1 MALSDLD
8 RQRLRDALL
17 LAEQAI
23 GLSDPNPRVG
33 CVIGHAD
40 GTVLGRGFT
49 QRAGQAHAEV
59 MAMRDAGSTNLHGAT
74 AWVTLEPCSHHGRTP
89 PCCDALLAA
98 GIGRV
103 VVAVQDPNP
112 VVSGRGM
119 ERLRAHGVHVELDVG
134 DLAAQAR
141 RLNVGFFSRMERARP
156 WVRLKAAAS
165 IDNVTA
171 LHNGASQWITG
182 AAARRDGHA
191 WRKRANAIL
200 TGIGTVLAD
209 DPRLD
214 VREVETQVQPL
225 RVVLDSQLRTP
236 PSARLIQTP
245 GRAIVVATHAEAEAR
260 RALEQSGATVL
271 AAEADPAGH
280 IALAPLLHM
289 LSRDEAVNELHVEAG
304 SVLAGALFAAGLVDE
319 LLLYSAP
326 CLLGSGGRPFA
337 QLPRLDRLADR
348 VPLRITDVRMV
359 GDDIRTLALVLHDT

>member
-1 MALSDLD
+1 MALTDLD

-17 LAEQAI
+17 LAERAI

-40 GTVLGRGFT
+40 GTVLGQGFT

-59 MAMRDAGSTNLHGAT
+59 MALRDAGSASLRGAT

-98 GIGRV
+98 GVGRV

-112 VVSGRGM
+112 MVAGRGLDK
-119 ERLRAHGVHVELDVG
+119 LRAHGVNVDLDDG
-134 DLAAQAR
+134 DLAVQAR
-141 RLNVGFFSRMERARP
+141 RLNVGFFSRMERGRP

-191 WRKRANAIL
+191 WRRRANAIL
-200 TGIGTVLAD
+200 TGVGTVLAD

-236 PSARLIQTP
+236 PSARLIQPP
-245 GRAIVVATHAEAEAR
+245 GRAIIVTTRANAEATAP
-260 RALEQSGATVL
+260 LEQAGARVQL
-271 AAEADPAGH
+271 AEADPAGR
-280 IALAPLLHM
+280 IALVPLLHA
-289 LSRDEAVNELHVEAG
+289 LCPDEAVNELHVEAG
-304 SVLAGALFAAGLVDE
+304 STLGGALFAAGMVDE

-326 CLLGSGGRPFA
+326 CLLGSGGQPFA

-348 VPLRITDVRMV
+348 VPMRITDVRMI
-359 GDDIRTLALVLHDT
+359 GDDVRTLALVLHND